1 MLPALADEAERNPV
15 YDDAFG
21 MVLRWPM
28 RNAFPIPIPQTLA
41 THAGLLKELV
51 KKKTERRG
59 PPGPAKRKRKT
70 RRRSQ

>member
-21 MVLRWPM
+21 MVLRRPM
-28 RNAFPIPIPQTLA
+28 RNAFPIPIPQTPA

-51 KKKTERRG
+51 KK
-59 PPGPAKRKRKT
+59 
-70 RRRSQ
+70 